1 NADDR
6 QEFFNSAQGR
16 ALKPIPSHT
25 NFYMMDITVPV
36 QRAIEHFKKHRIL
49 VGRPFP
55 PMDNFLRVSLGQ
67 PKEML
72 EFWRVWDLFGVHPNM
87 HEKQVGGLPD
97 TRIRPGSTLLFS
109 YLFCSCSRRP
119 GRRKRSMANAAC
131 HHARKPYPRFFAAQ
145 RQSAGSGRVGELS
158 PISSGESVSCG

>member
-1 NADDR
+1 MTQDNVSVVAAIAGSAALQDHTALEGAIKRNADDR

-67 PKEML
+67 PKEH
-72 EFWRVWDLFGVHPNM
+72 GP
-87 HEKQVGGLPD
+87 GTGL
-97 TRIRPGSTLLFS
+97 
-109 YLFCSCSRRP
+109 
-119 GRRKRSMANAAC
+119 
-131 HHARKPYPRFFAAQ
+131 
-145 RQSAGSGRVGELS
+145 V
-158 PISSGESVSCG
+158 